1 MKTIKAIV
9 DEKGN
14 VHVDFVGYV
23 GEECAAAEEAFRRA
37 LAEFGLSVTLT
48 ALRRKDP
55 DDMGAQTHIP
65 PDQNLTLHE
74 GS

>member
-9 DEKGN
+9 DPKGN

-37 LAEFGLSVTLT
+37 LAEFGLRVTVI
-48 ALRRKDP
+48 ALRRKDA
-55 DDMGAQTHIP
+55 DDMSGRVP
-65 PDQNLTLHE
+65 LFPDQNLKLHE
-74 GS
+74 RR